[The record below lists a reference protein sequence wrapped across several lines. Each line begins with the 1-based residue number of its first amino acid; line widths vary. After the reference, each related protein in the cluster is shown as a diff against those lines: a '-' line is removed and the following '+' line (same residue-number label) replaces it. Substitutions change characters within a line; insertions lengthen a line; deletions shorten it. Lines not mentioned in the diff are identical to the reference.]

1 MTLEFMIKDVY
12 LLTKN
17 NKTMESTQKR
27 SRRHSYPRHAPTGK
41 RRKRSRGPEFKWAHW
56 IYAHIDL
63 NIMLHNQRADSSRS
77 LDEGHQSVH
86 TYPCLKTVKR
96 GLTGNGWDTTG
107 CKSHSSFPPTL
118 PNKRDIELVFW
129 APCKRIYCAF
139 TWCAWFKCS
148 SADKQETADF
158 EPHNNLLHFHHK
170 ASCCANQV
178 RSRCRVRIQTRAR
191 FVKSFSL

>member
-1 MTLEFMIKDVY
+1 MIKDVY

-27 SRRHSYPRHAPTGK
+27 SHRHSYLRHAPTGK

-118 PNKRDIELVFW
+118 PKKKETSSSSFKHLV
-129 APCKRIYCAF
+129 
-139 TWCAWFKCS
+139 
-148 SADKQETADF
+148 SASTVHSRGAHDSNVAAQTNRK
-158 EPHNNLLHFHHK
+158 LLILDHIIICFIFITKHH
-170 ASCCANQV
+170 A
-178 RSRCRVRIQTRAR
+178 VRI
-191 FVKSFSL
+191 KSGHVVGSGFRHKHGL